1 VDFYTFALESIHIDN
16 TRSRHEDTD
25 LVTFALQAT
34 GHQFPAQLHGT
45 GNVNNGDYGVNLKFG
60 VMLLSDTDEAVMSYE
75 IYNGDV
81 SAISNQL
88 NALAKSLLTQQST
101 SLGIGGVAV
110 PYPNI
115 SGGQSVAAISGLSV
129 ASLLGNTTG
138 WYAAVAK
145 SLATDAINF
154 LFPNCDGFV
163 AADAIGLRKSNW
175 DSAIDGA
182 GGSTFRKSMQY
193 GGSNSPSGCGSNSSY
208 TVTWSVTRE
217 RIGGGLREFLRSH
230 ELTAT
235 SGLRS
240 LSGQVRTG

>member
-1 VDFYTFALESIHIDN
+1 MDFYTFDLESIHIDN

-34 GHQFPAQLHGT
+34 GHQFPTQRHGT
-45 GNVNNGDYGVNLKFG
+45 GDVNNGDHGVGLTFG
-60 VMLLSDTDEAVMSYE
+60 VMLLGDNDEAVMSYE

-81 SAISNQL
+81 SSLSDQL

-101 SLGIGGVAV
+101 SLGIGGVSLPV
-110 PYPNI
+110 PNI
-115 SGGQSVAAISGLSV
+115 SGGTSVVGISGLSV
-129 ASLLGNTTG
+129 TSLLGNTTG

-154 LFPNCDGFV
+154 VFPNCDGFV
-163 AADAIGLRKSNW
+163 AADAIGMRKSGW
-175 DSAIDGA
+175 DSAINDA
-182 GGSTFRKSMQY
+182 GGTTFRKSMQY
-193 GGSNSPSGCGSNSSY
+193 RGGDSPSGCGSNSSY

-217 RIGGGLREFLRSH
+217 RIGGGLRGFLQSH
-230 ELTAT
+230 GLTAGA
-235 SGLRS
+235 GLRS

>member
-1 VDFYTFALESIHIDN
+1 VNFYTFDLESIHIDN

-25 LVTFALQAT
+25 LVTFALQAS

-45 GNVNNGDYGVNLKFG
+45 GDVNNGDHGVGLKFG
-60 VMLLSDTDEAVMSYE
+60 VMLLNDDDEAVMSYE

-101 SLGIGGVAV
+101 SLGIGGVSV
-110 PYPNI
+110 PIPNI
-115 SGGQSVAAISGLSV
+115 SGGQSVVGISGLSV
-129 ASLLGNTTG
+129 TSLLGNTTG
-138 WYAAVAK
+138 WYAAVLK

-163 AADAIGLRKSNW
+163 AADAIGLRKNGW
-175 DSAIDGA
+175 DSAINDA

-193 GGSNSPSGCGSNSSY
+193 GGGDSPSGCGSNSNY

-217 RIGGGLREFLRSH
+217 KIGGGLREFLRSH
-230 ELTAT
+230 GLMAGA
-235 SGLRS
+235 GLRS

>member
-1 VDFYTFALESIHIDN
+1 VDFYTFDLESIHIDN

-25 LVTFALQAT
+25 LVTFALQAS
-34 GHQFPAQLHGT
+34 GQQFPPQLHGT
-45 GNVNNGDYGVNLKFG
+45 GDVNNGDHGVGLKFG
-60 VMLLSDTDEAVMSYE
+60 VMLLSDNDEAVMSYE

-81 SAISNQL
+81 SALSNQL
-88 NALAKSLLTQQST
+88 NALAKSLLTQQSS
-101 SLGIGGVAV
+101 SLSVGGVSLQL
-110 PYPNI
+110 PNI
-115 SGGQSVAAISGLSV
+115 SGGQTAVGISGLSV
-129 ASLLGNTTG
+129 VSLLGNTTG

-163 AADAIGLRKSNW
+163 AADAIGLRKSGW
-175 DSAIDGA
+175 DSAIDDA

-193 GGSNSPSGCGSNSSY
+193 GGSNSPSGCGSNSNY

-230 ELTAT
+230 GLTAG

-240 LSGQVRTG
+240 LRGQVRTG

>member
-1 VDFYTFALESIHIDN
+1 VDFYTFDLESIHIDN

-34 GHQFPAQLHGT
+34 GHQFPQQLHGT
-45 GNVNNGDYGVNLKFG
+45 GDVNNGDHGVGLKFG
-60 VMLLSDTDEAVMSYE
+60 VMLLSDADEAVMSYE

-101 SLGIGGVAV
+101 SLGIGGVSL
-110 PYPNI
+110 PIPNI
-115 SGGQSVAAISGLSV
+115 SGGASTVGISGLSV
-129 ASLLGNTTG
+129 VSLLGNTTG

-163 AADAIGLRKSNW
+163 AADAIGLRKSDW

-182 GGSTFRKSMQY
+182 GGSVFRKSMQY
-193 GGSNSPSGCGSNSSY
+193 GGSNSPSGCGSNSNY

-230 ELTAT
+230 GLSAA
-235 SGLRS
+235 SGVRS